1 MAMASKSEIVII
13 DGDQILVGM
22 LTLAFSLE
30 GFHVSAFA
38 DGNSFLQAA
47 RTRQP
52 ACIILDACM
61 PVRSGLDLLRVLNT
75 SSNGAPIFVISSQAD
90 IRTAVDAIRHGAFD
104 FIEKPFDVATVVARV
119 REAIAACARRET
131 SAQTGEF
138 GDVLTP
144 RECDVLEQIA
154 SGASNKEA
162 GLRLGISWRTIEF
175 HRARI
180 IEKLGA
186 KNTADLVRIV
196 ISRRNRSA

>member
-1 MAMASKSEIVII
+1 MAVAPKGEIVIV
-13 DGDQILVGM
+13 DNDQVSVGT

-38 DGNSFLQAA
+38 GGNSFLQARA
-47 RTRQP
+47 RHP
-52 ACIILDACM
+52 ACFILDACM
-61 PVRSGLDLLRVLNT
+61 PGRSGLDLLRDLNT
-75 SSNGAPIFVISSQAD
+75 GGNGAPIFVISGQAD

-104 FIEKPFDVATVVARV
+104 FIEKPFDVNAVVTRV
-119 REAIAACARRET
+119 RGAIASCARRGP
-131 SAQTGEF
+131 SAQMSEF
-138 GDVLTP
+138 SDVLTP

-175 HRARI
+175 HRARV

-196 ISRRNRSA
+196 ISRRNGSA

>member
-1 MAMASKSEIVII
+1 MAMASKGEIVIV
-13 DGDQILVGM
+13 DDDQILVGM

-30 GFHVSAFA
+30 GFHLSAFA
-38 DGNSFLQAA
+38 DGNSFLQAV

-52 ACIILDACM
+52 ACIILDSCM
-61 PVRSGLDLLRVLNT
+61 RDRSGLDLLRDLNT
-75 SSNGAPIFVISSQAD
+75 GGNGAPIFVISAQAD
-90 IRTAVDAIRHGAFD
+90 IPTAVDAIRHGAFD
-104 FIEKPFDVATVVARV
+104 FIEKPFDVNAVVARV
-119 REAIAACARRET
+119 REAIAAYARRGP
-131 SAQTGEF
+131 SAQMSEF
-138 GDVLTP
+138 SDVLTP

-180 IEKLGA
+180 IEKFGA

-196 ISRRNRSA
+196 ISRRNGSA

>member
-1 MAMASKSEIVII
+1 MASKGEIVII
-13 DGDQILVGM
+13 DSDEILVGM

-38 DGNSFLQAA
+38 DGNSFLQSA

-52 ACIILDACM
+52 ACIMLDTYI
-61 PVRSGLDLLRVLNT
+61 PVRSGLDLLKLLNT
-75 SSNGAPIFVISSQAD
+75 NGHGAPIFVISSQAD

-119 REAIAACARRET
+119 REGIAACARRGT
-131 SAQTGEF
+131 SAQTSEF

-175 HRARI
+175 HRARV

-196 ISRRNRSA
+196 ISRRNGSA